1 MKNYLFAFTL
11 LCSGFATAQEITIP
25 EVTYRSES
33 DYAAQNDKVIEV
45 VDHLRRFPA
54 DVYASRR
61 KEAVAYL
68 VQWLTG
74 TPDVTVSLHEFA
86 APYLGYGESMAIFMG
101 RYAQLDL
108 QDPEA
113 DEYEKNVTALE
124 SVAEYY
130 LDNTDIFGRDKQ
142 LDKLVKLQEKDK
154 LGKLVAKELD
164 KIEKERA
171 KEAEATADAE
181 EAKGDKPEQARK

>member
-1 MKNYLFAFTL
+1 MKNYLLAFSL
-11 LCSGFATAQEITIP
+11 LCGTFAGAQEISIP
-25 EVTYRSES
+25 EVNYRTEA

-45 VDHLRRFPA
+45 IDHLQRFPA

-68 VQWLTG
+68 VEWLTG
-74 TPDVTVSLHEFA
+74 TPDVIVELHAFA

-101 RYAQLDL
+101 SYAKVDL

-113 DEYEKNVTALE
+113 DEYAKNMTALE

-130 LDNTDIFGRDKQ
+130 LDNTDVFGRDKQ
-142 LDKLVKLQEKDK
+142 MDKLVKLSEKDK
-154 LGKLVAKELD
+154 LGKLIAKELD

-171 KEAEATADAE
+171 KEADATAEAE
-181 EAKGDKPEQARK
+181 DGGDDPKQAR